1 MSEQAKWRNKIFGVS
16 EDAIKVIKDL
26 ALSYSIKAETNDDL
40 EYTPATNERGREPVP
55 LSFAVKLDNVAGI
68 DVRKEIEDWEGL
80 VEKTGFFYL
89 AGRRL
94 GPFLQ
99 LQNVDVSVSILDDF
113 GNIRSA
119 ELALSF
125 LEHAND
131 MGVADL
137 SGPSRED
144 KSRMRPGNMLL
155 SSAKKTGFDLG
166 AKIKILGNAYA
177 TGEEVPAWVKET
189 TCVISQV
196 KPDKV
201 LVQPINSWIYI
212 SDATLV
218 V

>member
-1 MSEQAKWRNKIFGVS
+1 MSEQAKWRNKTFGVS

-68 DVRKEIEDWEGL
+68 DVRREIEEWEEL

-99 LQNVDVSVSILDDF
+99 LQSVGVSVSILDDF

-131 MGVADL
+131 AGVADL

-144 KSRMRPGNMLL
+144 KSRMKPGNVLL
-155 SSAKKTGFDLG
+155 YSAKRTGFDLG
-166 AKIKILGNAYA
+166 AKVRVLGNEYA
-177 TGEEVPAWVKET
+177 TGETVPDWVKET

-196 KPDKV
+196 KSDKV
-201 LVQPINSWIYI
+201 LVQPINSWVYI